1 MDYKCIYSIYPNL
14 EGIKKD
20 GTFKYQISFQE
31 KKIYEINCLLKNK
44 ILFYKNVLLYKSIYI
59 NINEDSYKKQ
69 VIQKYILSK
78 LKYKTISYKSIN
90 EQESTYYY
98 YFYREENYNELLKY
112 IYALKYINEQDF
124 ENNYTKNMNIFIKYM
139 AVQLYLCKL
148 KFMNNVTNTDFFI
161 AIFFRFYI
169 LALKDEIIKK
179 YGFNVILDFS
189 NYHIIYLFLKEK
201 NYVTT
206 FYKKIKKEIIQ
217 EYNKFKNFMK
227 DKENIIFNEIPKMIR
242 VIDLNFNN
250 NFNNLKN
257 LNLTE
262 NNINKIKKNINIF
275 KSNQKESKVIKSNQ
289 K

>member
-1 MDYKCIYSIYPNL
+1 
-14 EGIKKD
+14 
-20 GTFKYQISFQE
+20 
-31 KKIYEINCLLKNK
+31 
-44 ILFYKNVLLYKSIYI
+44 
-59 NINEDSYKKQ
+59 
-69 VIQKYILSK
+69 
-78 LKYKTISYKSIN
+78 
-90 EQESTYYY
+90 
-98 YFYREENYNELLKY
+98 
-112 IYALKYINEQDF
+112 
-124 ENNYTKNMNIFIKYM
+124 MNIFIKYM

-179 YGFNVILDFS
+179 YGVNVILDFS

>member
-14 EGIKKD
+14 EGIQKD

-44 ILFYKNVLLYKSIYI
+44 ILFYKNVLLYKYIYLNIDI
-59 NINEDSYKKQ
+59 NQDSYVKQ

-78 LKYKTISYKSIN
+78 LKPKYKIIIYKSVN

-98 YFYREENYNELLKY
+98 YFYRDENYNELLKY
-112 IYALKYINEQDF
+112 IYTLKYINEQDF

-148 KFMNNVTNTDFFI
+148 KFMNNVPNTDFFI

-179 YGFNVILDFS
+179 YGVNVILDFS
-189 NYHIIYLFLKEK
+189 NYHSIYLFLKEK
-201 NYVTT
+201 NYVSI
-206 FYKKIKKEIIQ
+206 FYKKLKKEITQ
-217 EYNKFKNFMK
+217 EYNKFKKVMK
-227 DKENIIFNEIPKMIR
+227 DKENIIFNEIPKMIS
-242 VIDLNFNN
+242 IDDLNFKV
-250 NFNNLKN
+250 NLKK

-262 NNINKIKKNINIF
+262 NNITKIKKNINIF
-275 KSNQKESKVIKSNQ
+275 KNN
-289 K
+289 